1 MIQFD
6 VFFVQMGWFKP
17 PTSWMMLR
25 NAHGFCW
32 IFRWRWR
39 PEICYTGAMNSLEH
53 HVGKTHDIV
62 QVSIRWEY
70 SLEEACC
77 VFVFFWLV
85 GCGGTTK
92 SILHPIDILGKHLHW
107 ILQGVEAIGS
117 SYIPVSPD
125 FVHGKTV
132 MQYTNPSPRAHLFH
146 FLHHPIQPTPL
157 FPGSPGWK
165 FGVSSALLLR
175 EWLHWRGEFQG
186 RSGISKVIWY
196 EKHYP
201 KPPHLSWFFRGKW
214 GPSMKGTWYG
224 RYIQFFHEKPWL
236 WEEGSE
242 GYVSFHLKSFS
253 FMVYLH
259 AFRVNSRAA
268 LLFTMPAQLDR
279 QRLERIS
286 QLKKFPWYLVGGWL
300 CWLWCQCHF
309 VTF

>member
-1 MIQFD
+1 MEVKTGDLLYWSNEQLGASCWKDPRHCASIHQVR
-6 VFFVQMGWFKP
+6 VFIG
-17 PTSWMMLR
+17 R
-25 NAHGFCW
+25 
-32 IFRWRWR
+32 
-39 PEICYTGAMNSLEH
+39 SL
-53 HVGKTHDIV
+53 
-62 QVSIRWEY
+62 
-70 SLEEACC
+70 L
-77 VFVFFWLV
+77 FFFFG

-92 SILHPIDILGKHLHW
+92 SILHPIDKYGKHLHW

-132 MQYTNPSPRAHLFH
+132 MQYTNPSPRAHFFH

-201 KPPHLSWFFRGKW
+201 KPPHLSWFSPWKM
-214 GPSMKGTWYG
+214 GPPKFTGTFFCW

-242 GYVSFHLKSFS
+242 GYVSFHLKSFLLRCIS
-253 FMVYLH
+253 MPSG
-259 AFRVNSRAA
+259 NSRAA

-286 QLKKFPWYLVGGWL
+286 QLKKFPWYLVGDGYVDYDVN
-300 CWLWCQCHF
+300 
-309 VTF
+309 VTSCDF

>member
-1 MIQFD
+1 MLTD
-6 VFFVQMGWFKP
+6 FV
-17 PTSWMMLR
+17 
-25 NAHGFCW
+25 GF
-32 IFRWRWR
+32 FRWRWR

-77 VFVFFWLV
+77 FFFFWGG

-132 MQYTNPSPRAHLFH
+132 MQYTNPSPRAHFFH

-201 KPPHLSWFFRGKW
+201 KPPHLSCFFRGKW

-224 RYIQFFHEKPWL
+224 RYIHIFPRKTEQPWL

-242 GYVSFHLKSFS
+242 GYVSFHLKSF
-253 FMVYLH
+253 
-259 AFRVNSRAA
+259 
-268 LLFTMPAQLDR
+268 LLRCISMRFVWTPGPLCSSQCLRSWTDR
-279 QRLERIS
+279 GWLENFSTEEIPVIFGR
-286 QLKKFPWYLVGGWL
+286 GWL
-300 CWLWCQCHF
+300 CWLWCQCHQSDF
-309 VTF
+309 